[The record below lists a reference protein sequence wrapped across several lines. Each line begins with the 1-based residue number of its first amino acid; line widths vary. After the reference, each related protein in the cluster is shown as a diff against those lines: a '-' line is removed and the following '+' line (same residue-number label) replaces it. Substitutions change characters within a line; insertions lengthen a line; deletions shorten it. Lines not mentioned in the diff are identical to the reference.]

1 VKALQCDMP
10 QGCSL
15 RRDIDKY
22 YLWDSFEI
30 PLSRTDIGMQDLY
43 LGIFAHPT
51 RTFKFLM
58 VIRNAVVSMFGIKG
72 PTVQQ
77 LNHIEI
83 RKTEYAVGEKM
94 ALFRLISRSDVE
106 IVAGGE
112 DRHLDFR
119 VSVLR
124 IGESGVN
131 RVVVTTAVDAH
142 NLFGKVYLF
151 FIMPFHRWG
160 VRTILDNA
168 LAAHR
173 I

>member
-1 VKALQCDMP
+1 
-10 QGCSL
+10 
-15 RRDIDKY
+15 
-22 YLWDSFEI
+22 
-30 PLSRTDIGMQDLY
+30 
-43 LGIFAHPT
+43 
-51 RTFKFLM
+51 
-58 VIRNAVVSMFGIKG
+58 
-72 PTVQQ
+72 
-77 LNHIEI
+77 
-83 RKTEYAVGEKM
+83 
-94 ALFRLISRSDVE
+94 
-106 IVAGGE
+106 
-112 DRHLDFR
+112 
-119 VSVLR
+119 LR

>member
-1 VKALQCDMP
+1 
-10 QGCSL
+10 
-15 RRDIDKY
+15 
-22 YLWDSFEI
+22 
-30 PLSRTDIGMQDLY
+30 
-43 LGIFAHPT
+43 
-51 RTFKFLM
+51 
-58 VIRNAVVSMFGIKG
+58 
-72 PTVQQ
+72 
-77 LNHIEI
+77 
-83 RKTEYAVGEKM
+83 
-94 ALFRLISRSDVE
+94 
-106 IVAGGE
+106 
-112 DRHLDFR
+112 LDFR